1 MDITYPKMLVENGL
15 QLDLLCHKVDR
26 TEFSVK
32 DKIVVDKHFCA
43 IVIQNNKVIATL
55 KSYYSKGFKIK
66 SIKNLKAGC
75 LAKTTSLTIIF
86 IRNNIDKMKVSQTPH
101 AVDVGGVK
109 CWLGYEFVVSMK
121 LTKPENMWNFISQA
135 KNVDPNT
142 ISTSNFVYLYK
153 TTLEEMLTQHHGAF
167 VGSVTGS
174 TYFKENQYR
183 AAKAVS
189 DKMWKTYKLFGY
201 DIQEGWTYQFTK
213 TGRF

>member
-1 MDITYPKMLVENGL
+1 MDIKYPQELVNNGL
-15 QLDLLCHKVDR
+15 KLDLLCYKVPQ
-26 TEFSVK
+26 TEFEVK
-32 DKIVVDKHFCA
+32 DKIFVDKHFCA

-66 SIKNLKAGC
+66 SIKGVNAGC
-75 LAKTTSLTIIF
+75 LAKKTSLIVIF

-101 AVDVGGVK
+101 AVSVGGVK
-109 CWLGYEFVVSMK
+109 CWLGYEFVVTMK
-121 LTKPENMWNFISQA
+121 LTKPENMWNFISSA

-153 TTLEEMLTQHHGAF
+153 TTLEEMLTTHFGAF
-167 VGSVTGS
+167 VGCAYGS
-174 TYFKENQYR
+174 SYYEENKYR
-183 AAKAVS
+183 AAKAVG

-201 DIQEGWTYQFTK
+201 DIQAGWTYNFTK